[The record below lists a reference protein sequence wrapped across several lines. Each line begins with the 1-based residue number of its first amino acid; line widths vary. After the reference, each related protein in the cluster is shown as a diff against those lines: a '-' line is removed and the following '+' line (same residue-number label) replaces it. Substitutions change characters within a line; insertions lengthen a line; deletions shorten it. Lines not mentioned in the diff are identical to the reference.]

1 MELKIFLADDHNIV
15 AQGLASLINQIP
27 DIGILKIF
35 NNGKELFDA
44 CLTEQPDV
52 VFLDIEMP
60 VWDGRKALVELK
72 IKFPNIRCYILSML
86 NEKAIIDDCISK
98 GAYGYLSKNCTLDEL
113 QEAINNTS
121 GIYFSKEVLTHLSG
135 YGTTKKEKVFL
146 LNEPLTD
153 REKEVLS
160 LLCEGL
166 SPKEIAE
173 KLFVSNRTIDTHK
186 TNIMQK
192 FEVNSVGKLISVAI
206 KNKITE

>member
-1 MELKIFLADDHNIV
+1 MGLKISLADDHNIV

-27 DIGILKIF
+27 NISTLKIF
-35 NNGKELFDA
+35 NNGKELFDN
-44 CLTEQPDV
+44 CLIEQPDI
-52 VFLDIEMP
+52 VFLDFEMP
-60 VWDGRKALVELK
+60 IWDGKKTLKELK

-98 GAYGYLSKNCTLDEL
+98 GASGYLSKNCTLNEL
-113 QEAINNTS
+113 HEAINNTS
-121 GIYFSKEVLTHLSG
+121 EVYFSKEVLTHLSG
-135 YGTTKKEKVFL
+135 YGTTKKEQVFL

-160 LLCEGL
+160 LLCDGL

-173 KLFVSNRTIDTHK
+173 NLFVSIRTIDTHK

-192 FEVNSVGKLISVAI
+192 FDVNSVGKLISVAI
-206 KNKITE
+206 KNKIV